1 MVDKENGRG
10 NGYAWALV
18 VLVLLAAGVVY
29 LLVPRPTVVF
39 PVGPRWIGKDMLAGI
54 LILCAVAVFAGL
66 VMHWWQG
73 RDERKLARLR
83 DERLRAEGNHPKQKL
98 EKEKQKLEGQAAGL
112 DQQAA
117 GLEQTAA
124 LRRRLDAGSSRCRNK
139 SEKKNAFGK
148 NASKRRPRL
157 SHPGSLRALR
167 EVARW
172 PGAELDAQRR
182 PWRPELFD
190 ACVGTAGIG
199 PGPRSRCGRRG
210 A

>member
-1 MVDKENGRG
+1 MSNNIMAEGGSQMVDKENGRG

-54 LILCAVAVFAGL
+54 LILCAIAVFAGL

-124 LRRRLDAGSSRCRNK
+124 LRRKEAADLRRQSKDL
-139 SEKKNAFGK
+139 
-148 NASKRRPRL
+148 ASGRRKQQVQEQIREEE
-157 SHPGSLRALR
+157 RLR
-167 EVARW
+167 EERKQKKAS
-172 PGAELDAQRR
+172 
-182 PWRPELFD
+182 PE
-190 ACVGTAGIG
+190 
-199 PGPRSRCGRRG
+199 PPREPAST
-210 A
+210 